1 MHAHV
6 IRPYSHS
13 LSDDERLYRPD
24 AERER
29 DAARDPVSR
38 TQMFL
43 LREGILD
50 EKGINE
56 LEKKVEEELQVAV
69 DRALAA
75 LPPAPESV
83 MQFVY
88 SPDLDPTSAVFE
100 TQAIVGPDTAD
111 GKKPRPKPWPTSS
124 TPHCATR

>member
-1 MHAHV
+1 MSVCIVPIPSASAMLPA
-6 IRPYSHS
+6 I
-13 LSDDERLYRPD
+13 
-24 AERER
+24 
-29 DAARDPVSR
+29 PVSR

-69 DRALAA
+69 DLALAA

-83 MQFVY
+83 LQYVY
-88 SPDLDPTSAVFE
+88 SPDLDPTSAVVRYPGGRRSRFRRR
-100 TQAIVGPDTAD
+100 QKAG
-111 GKKPRPKPWPTSS
+111 GKDHGRSDQRDPAR
-124 TPHCATR
+124 